1 MKLVRPFTAACSAV
15 GLVTAGCQPS
25 PEELAARHT
34 ETIGRFC
41 LDCHNETD
49 REGGLVLE
57 QRDLLDLSADA
68 ETWEKVIRKL
78 RGELMPPPGGPR
90 PDRETVESFVEY
102 LETSLDAA
110 AAEHQTLARAPIHRL
125 NPARLR

>member
-1 MKLVRPFTAACSAV
+1 MVCRKRRRIATAASLSAV
-15 GLVTAGCQPS
+15 GLSLAGCQPT

-41 LDCHNETD
+41 LDCHNDVD

-57 QRDLLDLSADA
+57 QRDLENLAADA

-90 PDRETVESFVEY
+90 PDRETVDEFVSY

-110 AAEHQTLARAPIHRL
+110 AAEHQTLARAPIGH
-125 NPARLR
+125 A